1 MSSEVSRIR
10 KILFIFSCIFTIISF
25 IVCIVFMTASIDC
38 SLFILCTFIFL
49 LGAFSCFVLNNPSKF
64 LSKLVASIL
73 VIFSIF
79 YDIFDIKTYSTRK
92 CFNLK
97 EEHRTYL
104 NFYRQTKKKFLYNNK
119 YNSVIIL
126 DNENKENE

>member
-10 KILFIFSCIFTIISF
+10 KISFIFSCIFTIISF
-25 IVCIVFMTASIDC
+25 IVCIVFITVPIDY
-38 SLFILCTFIFL
+38 LFILFTFMFL
-49 LGAFSCFVLNNPSKF
+49 LGAFVCFVLNNPSKF
-64 LSKLVASIL
+64 LSKLVASIF

-79 YDIFDIKTYSTRK
+79 YDIFDIKTYSTKK

-104 NFYRQTKKKFLYNNK
+104 DFYRHTMKKFLYNNK

-126 DNENKENE
+126 DNENKENA